1 MAETMSLRRLTPF
14 VLFAGLLG
22 GAIAALVLLFSAMD
36 RSSTRQ
42 LARLEA
48 SQQLLTQMLDRE
60 GDVRIYLSTA
70 SQELLKPYRTGRLRF
85 EALIDDELEQ
95 VRDDPALV
103 ASLRDQ
109 RRTAEAWWRLADRDV
124 ADFQVEDRR
133 MRAHLN
139 ARTAQLD
146 RFRAQNA
153 AYVRALDRARDRR
166 DQALLTRLLAAL
178 LGLSVLIGG
187 TALTVT
193 RRRATRERRYAD
205 AQAEFATAMQSAVD
219 SSEADALLKRHLE
232 RSLRGATVTVLR
244 RSEEDDRLQAGTPV
258 PPTSPLAPGLTTA
271 RPRDCLAIRRGA
283 THERRAGDPLVACE
297 VCGDCRATSCRPLL
311 VADRIIG
318 SVLVEQDRPD
328 GARERERDQRAIVE
342 SLAQAAP
349 ILSGLRTLALA
360 QSRAMTDALT
370 GLPNRWALQDALKR
384 MLAHAARSRS
394 SLGLLLLDLDHFKQ
408 LNDTYGHDAGDQA
421 LAAVGHAL
429 LSELRESDLPARS
442 GGEEF
447 AVLLPDTQLDGALAV
462 AEQLRRAI
470 AAIELPF
477 AGSALSA
484 SIGVAV
490 LPQHAV
496 EADGLMRAADR
507 ALYAAK
513 RAGRNRVEV
522 AAATHHDGDERSRRA
537 LHATPTA

>member
-1 MAETMSLRRLTPF
+1 MAEAMSLRRLTPF

-36 RSSTRQ
+36 RSSARQ

-60 GDVRIYLSTA
+60 GDVRVYLSTA
-70 SQELLKPYRTGRLRF
+70 SPQLLKPYRTGRLRF

-133 MRAHLN
+133 LRANLSE
-139 ARTAQLD
+139 RTAQLN

-153 AYVRALDRARDRR
+153 AYVRALDHARDRR

-178 LGLSVLIGG
+178 LGLSVLVGG
-187 TALTVT
+187 TALVVT

-232 RSLRGATVTVLR
+232 RSLDGATVTVLR

-258 PPTSPLAPGLTTA
+258 APTSPLAPALSTA

-283 THERRAGDPLVACE
+283 THERRAGDPLVACA

-328 GARERERDQRAIVE
+328 RARERERDQRAIAD

-408 LNDTYGHDAGDQA
+408 LNDTHGHDAGDQA

-522 AAATHHDGDERSRRA
+522 AAATHHDGDERPRRA
-537 LHATPTA
+537 LHVTPTA